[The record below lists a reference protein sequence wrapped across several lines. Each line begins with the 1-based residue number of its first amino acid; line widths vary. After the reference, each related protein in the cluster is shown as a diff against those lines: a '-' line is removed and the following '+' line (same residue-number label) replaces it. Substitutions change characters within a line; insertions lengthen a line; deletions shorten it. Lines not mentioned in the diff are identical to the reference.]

1 MTSINT
7 ELEERLAEVEGLLQE
22 AEKRLKNYKNL
33 EEGTLRVTESHGCPQ
48 YHFRK
53 KGSNKE
59 QYLPKFEKTK

>member
-1 MTSINT
+1 MTSIKN
-7 ELEERLAEVEGLLQE
+7 ELEEKLAEVEGLLQE

-53 KGSNKE
+53 KD
-59 QYLPKFEKTK
+59 